1 MTASN
6 ALLVTIDSLRVD
18 HLSSMGHDRAT
29 TPTIDAL
36 AADGLSFTEAIA
48 NGPST
53 RSSFPSI
60 LTSTYPLMYGGYTYL
75 SDERPFVA
83 RVMSEAGYDTAAFH
97 SNPHVGAP
105 QNYDTGF
112 DTFNDT
118 AEGSDEVASLK
129 DRVERVLDPDGVL
142 YRILRRGYHMFTMA
156 TDSAAYARADTINE
170 NATDWLDEQTDTDDP
185 FFLWVHY
192 MDVHYP
198 FQPPDEYMRKLDL
211 EPLSNRR
218 VADLNGRMHEDPES
232 FDEQDHEDLLKLY
245 DAEIRYTDDHVAD
258 LLDHLDTL
266 GVRDDTAVVVCA
278 DHGEGFGEH
287 DRYGHHPYLYDELL
301 KVPFVVDAPDLD
313 PDNLP
318 DEDDTQVELLDIGA
332 TFYDLLALNAPD
344 IVQGESVIEAL
355 NDDGERIAIS
365 ASSGENVVAE
375 NVGEWKNFACRTTEW
390 KCFWRIADGEV
401 ELYDLDA
408 DPGETRDVST
418 EHPEV
423 VERLRGHIE
432 DHIEEAEATELDL
445 PDVEHAEE
453 VEQRLRDLGYKT

>member
-18 HLSSMGHDRAT
+18 HCSGMGYERET
-29 TPTIDAL
+29 TPTLDAL
-36 AADGLSFTEAIA
+36 ADDGLSFSQAIA

-75 SDERPFVA
+75 SEERPFLA
-83 RVMSEAGYDTAAFH
+83 RTFSEAGFDTAAFH

-129 DRVERVLDPDGVL
+129 DRVERVLDPDGIL
-142 YRILRRGYHMFTMA
+142 YRLLRRGYHMFTMA

-170 NATDWLDEQTDTDDP
+170 NAIEWLDERADSDDP

-198 FQPPDEYMRKLDL
+198 FQPPDEYMRELGLD
-211 EPLSNRR
+211 PLSNRR

-232 FDEQDHEDLLKLY
+232 FDEQDRADLLQLY
-245 DAEIRYTDDHVAD
+245 DAEIRYTDDRIGD

-266 GVRDDTAVVVCA
+266 GVRDDTAVAVCA
-278 DHGEGFGEH
+278 DHGEAFGEH
-287 DRYGHHPYLYDELL
+287 GRYGHHPFLYDELL
-301 KVPFVVDAPDLD
+301 KVPFVVDAPGLD
-313 PDNLP
+313 PADHP
-318 DEDDTQVELLDIGA
+318 EEGDTQVELLDIGP
-332 TFYDLLALNAPD
+332 TLYDLTGVEPPEA
-344 IVQGESVIEAL
+344 VQGESVLDAL
-355 NDDGERIAIS
+355 DDDGERIAIS
-365 ASSGENVVAE
+365 ASSGENVMAKHVD
-375 NVGEWKNFACRTTEW
+375 EWKYFACRTPDW
-390 KCFWRIADGEV
+390 KCFWRVADEEV
-401 ELYDLDA
+401 ELYDLAA
-408 DPGETRDVST
+408 DPGETRDVSHENT
-418 EHPEV
+418 ET

-432 DHIEEAEATELDL
+432 AHLEDARATELDL
-445 PDVEHAEE
+445 PDVEKSEE
-453 VEQRLRDLGYKT
+453 VKQRLRDLGYKT